1 MISGHKLNI
10 PGMASGGIVRAKPGG
25 TIVRLAEGGQD
36 EQVGPVGGRSGGGD
50 VHVHFDGPVYGTNA
64 DELARLLTPK
74 IKSELLRDQKR
85 NAGTT
90 GIK

>member
-1 MISGHKLNI
+1 MISGHKLQI

-36 EQVGPVGGRSGGGD
+36 EQVGPVGGGGGD
-50 VHVHFDGPVYGTNA
+50 TYITVHVAGNVT
-64 DELARLLTPK
+64 
-74 IKSELLRDQKR
+74 SEGQLVDAIQAGLLRKMKR
-85 NAGTT
+85 NGGTV